1 MPQTDNDAEDSWTSN
16 RSSVN
21 DLKEAHLVRELTPL
35 VESLAKGESKDL
47 SPPLSKIPATIMSET
62 LHTHTHTH
70 TLTDTDTHSLSLSLS
85 PSLTH
90 TCTRTHKGGV

>member
-35 VESLAKGESKDL
+35 VESLAKGESKEL

-70 TLTDTDTHSLSLSLS
+70 TLTDTD
-85 PSLTH
+85 
-90 TCTRTHKGGV
+90 KA